1 MTTRMIVVGL
11 LALTIIVA
19 AGIWAAADSLERSA
33 VKVGVRR
40 CLSNMVAAG
49 TYTTDAEAQIRADVA
64 EMQQKW
70 GVSARQ
76 ALEIECGRRT

>member
-1 MTTRMIVVGL
+1 MLPAFRSIMTTRMIVVGL

-49 TYTTDAEAQIRADVA
+49 
-64 EMQQKW
+64 
-70 GVSARQ
+70 
-76 ALEIECGRRT
+76 C